1 MIYDFLVI
9 AGYFLLVIGIGFA
22 FKRMAK
28 NSTSDYFRGGGRM
41 LWWMVGST
49 AFMAQFSAW
58 TFTGAAGKA
67 FTDGF
72 SVSLVF
78 FANTFAYFCGWAYF
92 AHRFRQMRV
101 DTPTEGIRRRFG
113 AENELFFSWALIIFS
128 LMNAGIWLNALGVF
142 SSAVFNADINVTII
156 ATGLTV
162 LFVSVLSGAWG
173 VVASDFVQT
182 IVVAVVSVAC
192 AIVALIKPTI
202 LVR

>member
-1 MIYDFLVI
+1 
-9 AGYFLLVIGIGFA
+9 
-22 FKRMAK
+22 
-28 NSTSDYFRGGGRM
+28 
-41 LWWMVGST
+41 
-49 AFMAQFSAW
+49 
-58 TFTGAAGKA
+58 
-67 FTDGF
+67 
-72 SVSLVF
+72 
-78 FANTFAYFCGWAYF
+78 
-92 AHRFRQMRV
+92 MRV